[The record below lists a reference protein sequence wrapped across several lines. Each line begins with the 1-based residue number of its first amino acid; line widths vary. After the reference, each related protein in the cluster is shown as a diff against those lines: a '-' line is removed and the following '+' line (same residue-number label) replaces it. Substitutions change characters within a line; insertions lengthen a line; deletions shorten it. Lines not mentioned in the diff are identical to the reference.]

1 MANRIE
7 VSDATRKGVALAIG
21 ALCVCVVGAML
32 AVGRGSGSTGL
43 QAARGGLAP
52 GAASAPRG
60 LGGSSDGYGGTDD
73 GARAPG
79 GAGDGFDRFRTCLAE
94 QGVTPAERGQQRRAQ
109 PDDDLRAAFEAC
121 RQYLPERPFGPGGG
135 RGFGPPSGSAPPSQR
150 SDDGSPADGTF

>member
-7 VSDATRKGVALAIG
+7 MSDTTKKGIALAIG
-21 ALCVCVVGAML
+21 ALCVCVVGATL

-43 QAARGGLAP
+43 QATRSGLGP
-52 GAASAPRG
+52 GAASAPG
-60 LGGSSDGYGGTDD
+60 AGGDDGTND

-79 GAGDGFDRFRTCLAE
+79 GADAGFEQFRACLE
-94 QGVTPAERGQQRRAQ
+94 KQGVTPPERGQQRRAQ